1 MLLISDI
8 PPGIFF
14 FLQGLGEQKRILI
27 SDIPPGDM
35 LMKVMIEAQTM
46 IHRRLAKLNELE
58 ERRKKKEER
67 NISELRKGLYART
80 TQLFTAV
87 L

>member
-1 MLLISDI
+1 
-8 PPGIFF
+8 
-14 FLQGLGEQKRILI
+14 
-27 SDIPPGDM
+27 
-35 LMKVMIEAQTM
+35 M

-67 NISELRKGLYART
+67 NISELWKGLYART

-87 L
+87 S

>member
-1 MLLISDI
+1 MELLY
-8 PPGIFF
+8 GRY
-14 FLQGLGEQKRILI
+14 GLMNGCAALLGGRCCYE
-27 SDIPPGDM
+27 
-35 LMKVMIEAQTM
+35 TM

-67 NISELRKGLYART
+67 NISELWKGLYART

-87 L
+87 S